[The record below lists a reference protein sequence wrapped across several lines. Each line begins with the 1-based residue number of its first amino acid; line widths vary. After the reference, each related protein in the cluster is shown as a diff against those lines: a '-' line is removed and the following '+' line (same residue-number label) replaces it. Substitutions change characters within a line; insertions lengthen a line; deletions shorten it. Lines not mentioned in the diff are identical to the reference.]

1 MIQKLVKLVFKV
13 ILICFIGVVLFNM
26 YKYWPYSNER
36 NKEAEVYFMK
46 QLDKEM
52 GNSESLETN
61 LTSFT
66 TFEWHDICFTYDKYG
81 KLFQITFREKGF
93 IRDAQRNILDLSEYI
108 DIDESYTH
116 GIPKK
121 VHKKNHV
128 GIQILCMDRGREFI
142 VRRVEGS
149 TNKYIIE
156 QKYNRYKKYLKKM
169 EKRNGK

>member
-1 MIQKLVKLVFKV
+1 MIEKLVKLVFKV
-13 ILICFIGVVLFNM
+13 LIICFIGLMLFNV

-61 LTSFT
+61 LTNFT
-66 TFEWHDICFTYDKYG
+66 MFEWSMLCIEFDGHGKIFNMLFVNEGYIKDKHVN
-81 KLFQITFREKGF
+81 L
-93 IRDAQRNILDLSEYI
+93 NLSEYI

-116 GIPKK
+116 AIPDT
-121 VHKKNHV
+121 VHLKNHV
-128 GIQILCMDRGREFI
+128 GIMTLCMKKGRDFI
-142 VRRVEGS
+142 IRRNK
-149 TNKYIIE
+149 NKYIME

-169 EKRNGK
+169 ENHNGK